1 MMNKT
6 ICYIFKSLAVAAVL
20 MTSSACRKTDVGH
33 SGMPLSFS
41 AEAVEMKAGAQKTS
55 EANLKNKPF
64 GVAGVYSLEK
74 GSEDCYNVF
83 NSSNVKVSWDGD
95 SESWEY
101 SPLAYWN
108 INRYYRFRAYHPYDE
123 NDDAI
128 TVKNASGDKLTI
140 EYSVAAGQQD
150 LLVGSARMQATV
162 DQLLQRVDINFQ
174 HALCGLEF
182 RIAFNDADEIDDA
195 YTDKITSFYL
205 SGIVPTG
212 TLIYSHETGDPLS
225 DKIEW
230 VTLDTAWDDTEFFNW
245 ESAEGKEFKK
255 INDKKDN
262 ATIIF
267 DQDGMVFCVPQT
279 CSQKDKPDK
288 PTDKPTKVNFKTKKG
303 GSALHSAQLP
313 ELTWEPGKIYV
324 YTLLVN
330 KSDVTVSVTIKPW
343 TVIESNENLF
353 I

>member
-20 MTSSACRKTDVGH
+20 MTSPACRKTDVGH
-33 SGMPLSFS
+33 SGKPLSFS
-41 AEAVEMKAGAQKTS
+41 ADAVEMKAGAQKTS
-55 EANLKNKPF
+55 SANLTNKPF
-64 GVAGVYSLEK
+64 GVAGVYSLEE
-74 GSEDCYNVF
+74 GSEDCYDVF
-83 NSSNVKVSWDGD
+83 NSSNVRVSWDGD
-95 SESWEY
+95 SWEY

-162 DQLLQRVDINFQ
+162 AQLQQRVPISFQ

-182 RIAFNDADEIDDA
+182 RIAFKNVAEIAAD
-195 YTDKITSFYL
+195 YTDNITSFYL

-212 TLIYSHETGDPLS
+212 TLIYSHETGNPLS
-225 DKIEW
+225 DEIEW
-230 VTLDTAWDDTEFFNW
+230 VTLDTAWDDTDFFNW
-245 ESAEGKEFKK
+245 TGSKQFGKINAEGT
-255 INDKKDN
+255 N
-262 ATIIF
+262 AIQIY
-267 DQDGMVFCVPQT
+267 DEDHLVFCVPQT
-279 CSQKDKPDK
+279 CSQP
-288 PTDKPTKVNFKTKKG
+288 DKPTKVNFKTQKG
-303 GSALHSAQLP
+303 DEALHTATLP
-313 ELTWEPGKIYV
+313 SIKWEPGKIYV